1 MKEPI
6 SVDIWYDYACPYVY
20 RAAVVLH
27 RVKEQSGGQL
37 VLRWRYFSLEQVNQ
51 KHGPGWKLWEQPET
65 YPSRGRLAWKGA
77 EAARQQGEE
86 AFERFHLA
94 LLRLRH
100 EEAWELTKP
109 ETVIEAARRAELDVG
124 RFRRDFEAATLD
136 GLARDHE
143 EGVQRYGVFGTPT
156 LVFENG
162 RAAYVKLRPLPP
174 EAEYVAVWERL
185 QEIIAERPYI
195 EEIKRPEPPRS

>member
-1 MKEPI
+1 MQET
-6 SVDIWYDYACPYVY
+6 SRVDIWFDYACPYVY
-20 RAAVVLH
+20 RAAVLLD
-27 RVKEQSGGQL
+27 RVKNQSGGHL

-51 KHGPGWKLWEQPET
+51 KHGPDWKLWEQPET

-77 EAARQQGEE
+77 EAARGQGEE

-100 EEAWELTKP
+100 EESWDLTKV
-109 ETVIEAARRAELDVG
+109 ETVFEAARRAELDLD
-124 RFRRDFEAATLD
+124 RFRHDFDAATLD
-136 GLARDHE
+136 SLARDHE
-143 EGVQRYGVFGTPT
+143 EGVQRYGIFGTPT

-174 EAEYVAVWERL
+174 ESEYMPVWERL
-185 QEIIAERPYI
+185 REIIAERPYI
-195 EEIKRPEPPRS
+195 EEIKRPEPPVS